1 MKKILTIMTLMMSV
15 VLAYGQTNPAA
26 QALPY
31 SQDFGGTAHSSTTY
45 PAGWQGWTIST
56 SPGSTFNTSAPTAD
70 RALTAN
76 STASTTSGNVHN
88 YDGKI
93 GYLNTASL
101 DLTLAMA
108 LNTTGMVSIQVS
120 YDIMTIRNPHDGGSN
135 TRINEVTL
143 QYRIG
148 TTGAFTTLTG
158 VEYQNNTVTQTTG
171 TTPQN
176 LQTKTITLPAECNN
190 QAVVQIRWASRQVS
204 GSGSRPSFA
213 FDNVSVTGSA
223 GATPTIVVNQNLSS
237 FTAWTGYPSAAQ
249 TYTLSGSNL
258 TAPINI
264 TATAPFQVR
273 IPEGTWGLTAQVP
286 NTYNGSMEVRYNPV
300 SAGTHNGT
308 VTHASTGA
316 VNQVFNVSGTATD
329 PTPTI
334 QVGPN
339 FLFFTA
345 EVGQSSAPKSFTITS
360 QFLTTGI
367 SVASSGPYTFSSSE
381 GGTYSNPL
389 ALAQNYNGSVWVIFT
404 PPAAQAYTQNITV
417 TSGAVQEIVTTYA
430 VGEVINPNLLL
441 EENFNYPAGNLLT
454 NHGWTAHSGAG
465 TQPMIVGS
473 TGLTYPNYPS
483 ASGNS
488 AQTVFAGSAEDIHRT
503 FTAQTSGEVY
513 MSALINISTASTTGD
528 YVLHLGASPIGTD
541 FKGRLFVQRDAANNI
556 RFGITKAGAVASA
569 VWTNYIY
576 SYDTTY
582 LILMKYTL
590 IPGTANDEVKLWINP
605 DFSGGEP
612 GGFLSAVPSETDVGS
627 SGIGSIAI
635 RQGTNT
641 PICKID
647 GIRVATSWTALWAIG
662 ALDPTIIVTGT
673 LDEFISI
680 AGSPSDSQSYHL
692 RGEDLLTG
700 ITVTPPAGYE
710 LSTNDINWQS
720 SLSLPSSYNALVYVR
735 LNAADAGE
743 YAGFITH
750 TSGTAAQVNL
760 RVDGEALTPTGE
772 IIVNHDIEDF
782 YSTVGVPSAIQTIE
796 VGGVNLTQPLYV
808 FLSSGAPFQIREAA
822 NPIWTDLLELDNA
835 FAGDIE
841 IRFNPVAPGIY
852 NSMLYLASDGAATME
867 IPLKGIATV
876 GVNSIAELR
885 ALPTGSTVYT
895 LTGEAVLTF
904 QQTFRN
910 QKYIQDATAA
920 ILIDDNGA
928 VITTAY
934 NLYNG
939 ITGITGTLSTFG
951 GMLQFVPIRDPGAAT
966 STGNTIVPQQI
977 ALGQL
982 LTNFEDY
989 ESELVEVSGVS
1000 FNATGN
1006 FANGTVYQITDGVTN
1021 FNFRTTFWDVD
1032 YISTAIPSV
1041 PKNIVGIPNS
1051 RTEGN
1056 FFTARFIAD
1065 FRDVSAPNLPTKL
1078 AITNIDPASP
1088 YINTAFSVTI
1098 QAQDDSGIPRVV
1110 TTATQVTLTRA
1121 TGTGILSGTVVGTIL
1136 QNTSSVAI
1144 SGVLYNTAEAGV
1156 SLTATATSGM
1166 ALTAGTSA
1174 IFTIQSIPAE
1184 PTVTVL
1190 SRPAY
1195 VDISTI
1201 EGQSA
1206 VLMQL
1211 QAYPTNDVRY
1221 RLFSGSFQYNCWNG
1235 TEYVSSTSYAAG
1247 PAVPGTATTS
1257 TSWWILYQ
1265 RGNNNSTAASYR
1277 DRQGPGYT
1285 TNFKTQALPAATA
1298 ISTPFTVNMTLPLTS
1313 TSYPLA
1319 VKYVVLGYDAETGG
1333 TLLTATSSALTT
1345 GQFSLVAET
1354 GTIIRRIE
1362 VRSITNHLM
1371 ESITGVWDSEGSGG
1385 YYAAVAGL
1393 TGNALRAG
1401 LRTITSTGH
1410 VNNSWDASR
1419 YHLYAT
1425 LDNVNN
1431 QVRCIYTGAWFAHP
1445 AGGQYTP
1452 DGLSAE
1458 HTYSRDWFSGHAEYN
1473 WCDTDLNAL
1482 FPTDINAN
1490 SSRSSYPFDYV
1501 TAILT
1506 PWGSG
1511 SYLSYRGNNASGH
1524 PVFEVADEFKGNIA
1538 RAIFYFGMRYYDDN
1552 ANFLRYNVNL
1562 IPILKQWHALDPVD
1576 ATEIARNNGVYAFQ
1590 ANRNP
1595 FIDHP
1600 EWIES
1605 IWGAITV
1612 PTPVATAATA
1622 VDAHGFTANWGATA
1636 GAASYRIDISTSP
1649 NFAGFVTGRK
1659 NVVVTG
1665 TSFVLSGLYPNTNY
1679 YYRVRALDASGNLSL
1694 HSNTINVMTII
1705 GGQVIYYWNFN
1716 DNVPASGV
1724 NWVQPIPANIGNGN
1738 ITYDFTV
1745 ALSFAGTTLNGIT
1758 GEVTG
1763 GSLVPQPGD
1772 GLINN
1777 GRHFE
1782 VSMPTTGY
1790 QDIVFSYITRGT
1802 TTGFNTQTVQYSTN
1816 GVDFITKEVFT
1827 APLENNWVSSQIRTV
1842 DFSDVPAADNNP
1854 NFRVRVVVSGGT
1866 FSTGNNRFD
1875 NIKVFGT
1882 PTGAALDPPQNVQI
1896 SIVGGNVQITWNTVT
1911 GATGYRIEAS
1921 NDPYSGFTPVGT
1933 VGAVT
1938 LWNSAVSA
1946 NYKFY
1951 RIVATQ

>member
-1 MKKILTIMTLMMSV
+1 MALLISV
-15 VLAYGQTNPAA
+15 VLAFGQTNPAA

-31 SQDFGGTAHSSTTY
+31 SHDFSGTAHSSTTY

-56 SPGSTFNTSAPTAD
+56 SPGSAFNTAAPTTD
-70 RALTAN
+70 RALTA
-76 STASTTSGNVHN
+76 SSHAGTTSGNVHN

-93 GYLNTASL
+93 GYLNTGSL
-101 DLTLAMA
+101 DLTLALA
-108 LNTTGMVSIQVS
+108 LNTTGMVNIQVS
-120 YDIMTIRNPHDGGSN
+120 YDIMTIRNPHDGSAN

-158 VEYQNNTVTQTTG
+158 VGYQNNTTTQTTG

-176 LQTKTITLPAECNN
+176 LQTRTITLPAECNN

-213 FDNVSVTGSA
+213 VDNISVTGSA
-223 GATPTIVVNQNLSS
+223 VATPMIVVNQNLSS

-264 TATAPFQVR
+264 IATAPFQVR
-273 IPEGTWGLTAQVP
+273 VPGGTWGLTAQVA

-308 VTHASTGA
+308 VTHTSTGA
-316 VNQVFNVSGTATD
+316 DNQVFNVSGTATD

-334 QVGPN
+334 QVSPS
-339 FLFFTA
+339 FLFITS
-345 EVGQSSAPKSFTITS
+345 EVGQSSAPQSFNLTS
-360 QFLTTGI
+360 QFLATGI
-367 SVASSGPYTFSSSE
+367 SVASSGPYTFASSE
-381 GGTYSNPL
+381 LGTFTNPL
-389 ALAQNYNGSVWVIFT
+389 ALAQNYNGSVWVKFT
-404 PPAAQAYTQNITV
+404 PPAAQAYTQDITV
-417 TSGAVQEIVTTYA
+417 TSGAAQAIVTTYA

-465 TQPMIVGS
+465 TQPMVVGS

-483 ASGNS
+483 LSGNS

-503 FTAQTSGEVY
+503 FTPQTSGDVY
-513 MSALINISTASTTGD
+513 LSALINISSIGSTTGD
-528 YVLHLGASPIGTD
+528 YVLHLGPSPIGTD
-541 FKGRLFVQRDAANNI
+541 FKGRLYVQRDAVNNI
-556 RFGITKAGAVASA
+556 RFGVTKAGAVAA
-569 VWTNYIY
+569 VVWTDYIY

-582 LILMKYTL
+582 LVVMKYTL
-590 IPGTANDEVKLWINP
+590 IPGAANDEVKLWINP
-605 DFSGGEP
+605 VFSGGEP
-612 GGFLSAVPSETDVGS
+612 GGFLSALSSEADVGA
-627 SGIGSIAI
+627 SGIGSVAI
-635 RQGTNT
+635 RQGTAT
-641 PICKID
+641 PICRID
-647 GIRVATSWTALWAIG
+647 GIRVATSWTALWATE
-662 ALDPTIIVTGT
+662 ALDPTIIVTGI

-680 AGSPSDSQSYHL
+680 AGSPSEIQSYHL
-692 RGEDLLTG
+692 RGVDLLTG
-700 ITVTPPAGYE
+700 ITVTAPTGYE
-710 LSTNDINWQS
+710 LSTNQS
-720 SLSLPSSYNALVYVR
+720 TWHGVLSLPSGYDALVFVR
-735 LNAADAGE
+735 LNAPVAGG

-750 TSGTAAQVNL
+750 TSGTAERVDL
-760 RVDGEALTPTGE
+760 RVDGVALVAVGE
-772 IIVNHDIEDF
+772 IIATHALQTF
-782 YSTVGVPSAIQTIE
+782 YSIAGVPTNAQTVSVE
-796 VGGVNLTQPLYV
+796 TLNLTEPLYAY
-808 FLSSGAPFQIREAA
+808 LSVAAPFQIRSAA
-822 NPIWTDLLELDNA
+822 TLTWTDFLELDNE
-835 FAGDIE
+835 FTGDIE
-841 IRFNPVAPGIY
+841 VRFNPTVSGTFNAT
-852 NSMLYLASDGAATME
+852 LFFASDGAATIE
-867 IPLKGIATV
+867 IPLTGISAVSV
-876 GVNSIAELR
+876 GTIAELR
-885 ALPTGSTVYT
+885 GLATGSTVYT

-910 QKYIQDATAA
+910 QKYIQDTTAA
-920 ILIDDNGA
+920 ILIDDNSA

-934 NLYNG
+934 NHYDG
-939 ITGITGTLSTFG
+939 ITGITSTLGTFG

-966 STGNTIVPQQI
+966 STGNTIIPQQI
-977 ALGQL
+977 VLGQL

-989 ESELVEVSGVS
+989 ESELVEVLGVS
-1000 FNATGN
+1000 FNVTGN
-1006 FANGTVYQITDGVTN
+1006 FANGTVYPMTDGVN
-1021 FNFRTTFWDVD
+1021 NYNFRTTFFGVN
-1032 YISTAIPSV
+1032 YINTEIPTV

-1051 RTEGN
+1051 RAEGN
-1056 FFTARFIAD
+1056 FFTARFLSD
-1065 FRDVSAPNLPTKL
+1065 FRDVTVPNPPTKL
-1078 AITNIDPASP
+1078 AITNINPASP
-1088 YINTAFSVTI
+1088 FVNAAFSVSV
-1098 QAQDDSGIPRVV
+1098 QAQDDNGVPRVV
-1110 TTATQVTLTRA
+1110 TTATQVTLSVA
-1121 TGTGILSGTVVGTIL
+1121 NGTGILSGTVVSTIL
-1136 QNTSSVAI
+1136 QNTGSVTI
-1144 SGVLYNTAEAGV
+1144 SGVLYSTAEAGV

-1166 ALTAGTSA
+1166 VLTAGTSA
-1174 IFTIQSIPAE
+1174 AFTVQSIPAE

-1190 SRPAY
+1190 SRPSY

-1201 EGQSA
+1201 ESQSA
-1206 VLMQL
+1206 VLMRL
-1211 QAYPTNDVRY
+1211 QAYPTDDVRY
-1221 RLFSGSFQYNCWNG
+1221 RLFSGSFQYNCWSG
-1235 TEYVSSTSYAAG
+1235 TEYVSSTSYSAG

-1277 DRQGPGYT
+1277 DRLGPGYT
-1285 TNFKTQALPAATA
+1285 TNYRTQALPAATA
-1298 ISTPFTVNMTLPLTS
+1298 ITSPFTVNMTLPLTS
-1313 TSYPLA
+1313 TRYPLT

-1362 VRSITNHLM
+1362 VRTITNDLM
-1371 ESITGVWDSEGSGG
+1371 ESITGVWDSQGSVG
-1385 YYAAVAGL
+1385 YYAAVVGL

-1445 AGGQYTP
+1445 AGGQFTP
-1452 DGLSAE
+1452 VGLSAE
-1458 HTYSRDWFSGHAEYN
+1458 HSYSRDWFTGHAEYN
-1473 WCDTDLNAL
+1473 WCDTDLNTL
-1482 FPTDINAN
+1482 FPADINAN
-1490 SSRSSYPFDYV
+1490 SSRSFYPFDYV
-1501 TAILT
+1501 TTILT

-1524 PVFEVADEFKGNIA
+1524 PVFEAADEFKGNIA

-1576 ATEIARNNGVYAFQ
+1576 AAEIARNNGVFAFQ

-1622 VDAHGFTANWGATA
+1622 VDDHGFTANWEATA
-1636 GAASYRIDISTSP
+1636 GATSYRIDISTSP
-1649 NFAGFVTGRK
+1649 TFAGFVNGRK
-1659 NVVVTG
+1659 NVVVSG
-1665 TSFVLSGLYPNTNY
+1665 TSYVVGGLYPNTNY
-1679 YYRVRALDASGNLSL
+1679 YYRVRALDAGGNLSL
-1694 HSNTINVMTII
+1694 HSNTINLMTTV
-1705 GGQVIYYWNFN
+1705 GGEVIYYWNFN
-1716 DNVPASGV
+1716 DNVPVTGA
-1724 NWVQPIPANIGNGN
+1724 NWTQPIPANIGNGN

-1745 ALSFAGTTLNGIT
+1745 ALSFGGTTLNGIT
-1758 GEVTG
+1758 EEVIG

-1782 VSMPTTGY
+1782 VTMPTIGY
-1790 QDIVFSYITRGT
+1790 QDIVFSYVTRGT

-1816 GVDFITKEVFT
+1816 GVDFITKVVFT

-1842 DFSDVPAADNNP
+1842 DFSDVPATDNNP
-1854 NFRVRVVVSGGT
+1854 NFKVRIVLTGGT
-1866 FSTGNNRFD
+1866 FATGNNRFD
-1875 NIKVFGT
+1875 NIKIFGT

-1896 SIVGGNVQITWNTVT
+1896 SIVGANVQITWNAVT

-1921 NDPYSGFTPVGT
+1921 NDPYGIFTPIDT
-1933 VGAVT
+1933 IGAVT
-1938 LWNSAVSA
+1938 LWSTAVSA
-1946 NYKFY
+1946 NYRFY
-1951 RIVATQ
+1951 RVVAIR